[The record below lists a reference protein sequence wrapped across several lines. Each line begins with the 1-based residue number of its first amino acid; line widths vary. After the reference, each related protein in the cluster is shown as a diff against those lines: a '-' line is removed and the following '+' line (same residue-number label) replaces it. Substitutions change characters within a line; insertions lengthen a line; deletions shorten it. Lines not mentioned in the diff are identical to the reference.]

1 MSGCRRAARP
11 LLLDC
16 QCLAIVSA
24 CKRQNQDTFLGHRI
38 RFYLD
43 QYAFKSLPSDGKPF
57 ALDAQG
63 CGHGTKPIK
72 NSHFNFQRRIIG
84 IDALAIHVNSPVHP
98 PKITFGRHGL
108 LGCSGI
114 EKQLLCGKFYM
125 ICIINTNRVGYF
137 LMTACQQSNKLKMRL
152 FSYQYGFDFPCN
164 IKRFFNKRK
173 GESFR
178 NGEIGCRS
186 AVCGHR
192 KNVQIV
198 KTNERKPGTRN
209 FLSYEISCYS
219 RSETTCRSTP

>member
-108 LGCSGI
+108 LGCSGATPV
-114 EKQLLCGKFYM
+114 LLYGTGLLIMFDGYTSAYSTDKLSPVPFLLGLREQEM
-125 ICIINTNRVGYF
+125 FTN
-137 LMTACQQSNKLKMRL
+137 N
-152 FSYQYGFDFPCN
+152 
-164 IKRFFNKRK
+164 
-173 GESFR
+173 
-178 NGEIGCRS
+178 
-186 AVCGHR
+186 
-192 KNVQIV
+192 
-198 KTNERKPGTRN
+198 
-209 FLSYEISCYS
+209 
-219 RSETTCRSTP
+219 